1 MTNPELKPG
10 QMVSYYLEGQRTG
23 HLDQIIGQ
31 LAWIRPIAPK
41 GKTVRIVKV
50 PLEDVKPA

>member
-1 MTNPELKPG
+1 VTNPELKPG